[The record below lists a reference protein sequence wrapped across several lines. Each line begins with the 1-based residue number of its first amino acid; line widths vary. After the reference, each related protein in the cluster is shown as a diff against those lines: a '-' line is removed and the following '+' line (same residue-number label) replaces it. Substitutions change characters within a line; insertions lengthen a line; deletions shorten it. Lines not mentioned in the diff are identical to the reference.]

1 MQPGLPASCVAAL
14 AAVLLCSRSVT
25 SVVAPSNNALS
36 DIGLIL
42 DTTKC
47 SRLPPPVNGSIHCDI
62 IQTWTECTASCDPGF
77 AFSGGNKQINFACS
91 NSLGLWS
98 PTDSVPDCFP
108 LCFANSTGCLNGGV
122 CVAPDTC
129 SCPPYYSGLRCEES
143 LKCVVTSQ
151 PAFGSAQCSDAGGFR
166 VCSLACQAGYRLA
179 GPQAYVCELSTG
191 HWFPSLPSSPVVNAF
206 PDCVTGRPTC
216 PDLAP
221 PANGELLCSE
231 NDEGLMTCQ
240 ASCSDGYTFVEPVPD
255 AYKCVDGK
263 WSPTDSVPK
272 CVEVS
277 LPLSDGILG
286 YTTGVFSPVGKV
298 ASQEMGYGMAW
309 GQTHYRTFDGKI
321 YRFRGLGSYLLVGD
335 MQDHTFHIYV
345 NNDMN
350 PECGLSGAPACERS
364 LTVLM
369 EEVRI
374 ELRRDSDGPAAF
386 AQGERLKLPV
396 ITYGVVI
403 EQSASYI
410 LLKSGLGFTLRW
422 DGADSVFVQI
432 SETMLGMT
440 YGLLGTFDRDC
451 SNDFTSITGQLT
463 SVAIT
468 FAATFRVNALSAYP
482 SQADFCD
489 FQHTLSGFNPTSL
502 SALLACK
509 DLLNTACKD
518 VVDPI
523 PFYDACAEDICRAG
537 GDASFVCD
545 SMAAYFRECSR
556 HGISVEWRSAQR
568 CPIQCPC
575 GMVYNSCGSSC
586 PKTCFDATYDCE
598 DDLCIDGCHCP
609 EGTYLHNGTCLKREE
624 CPCLYIR
631 REFTPGTRIQQDC
644 NTCICQYGKWTCS
657 QNQCDATCAVIGE
670 VSYTTFDGRTY
681 EFEGECQY
689 TLVRGVSSCSTSLSY
704 QIDVQLTKDCNQ
716 GGFSRAVIL
725 TVSGESARLGEAGQL
740 LVSNSEEK
748 LPYAGQ
754 GFQVERVSQEFVKLT
769 LLNGL
774 TLLFDGR
781 NRVYVTAH
789 PALMG
794 SMEGLCGNFD
804 NHQLNDFRT
813 PLGDVESA
821 PGAFANKWKAL
832 ATCASAAVEVVDP
845 CEINQYRRLR
855 AQSVCGLLLQAPF
868 SQCHEVVS
876 HHTYY
881 DSCMNTLCSTD
892 LTWPE
897 CDSLAD
903 YSLACV
909 RAGVAIAGW
918 RDAVPECV
926 ALCPMGMQYLECG
939 SACDASCGS
948 LALELSARVD
958 CSEQCV
964 QGCSCPPGSVLDYEG
979 RCVPPEDCP
988 CVWEGIY
995 YVSGEA
1001 RMQDCNICE
1010 CYRGKWLCTTNDCGT
1025 KDLCGPHQ
1033 EYVSCKDPEPLT
1045 CDNMHLPRTRNTPQP
1060 SAGRCAGGCQCDNTT
1075 VWDAATGA
1083 CVLPQECPC
1092 YHGGMSYGEGESM
1105 KVECNLCVCINQQ
1118 WQCETKLCSGLCTA
1132 YGSSHI
1138 KSFDGKLYQFQGS
1151 CEYVYAQSIV
1161 DGPLGSFAVSAENVP
1176 CGTSG
1181 TTCTKAVTLA
1191 VTRAGVTHRLRL
1203 VRGEPVAADSALL
1216 FHVSYVGRWV
1226 FVRTDMGVTLSWDR
1240 GTHLQI
1246 KLDQGF
1252 SKGVMGLCGDY
1263 DGNQLNDFT
1272 TPQGIVVIQE
1282 DAFADSWKV
1291 RSYCLDAK
1299 LVTDTCALFPQREAW
1314 AKRKCGIIRSE
1325 AFAACHAEVPYYVY
1339 FERCVYDACGCDSGA
1354 DCECLCTA
1362 VAAYAQ
1368 ECNRYGVYVYW
1379 RTPEF
1384 CPMQCDGCMRYDP
1397 CVPACPKTCENYERY
1412 EEVYASCPDV
1422 CVEGCRCVHDNE
1434 VFNELTTKCMRLEE
1448 CVCKV
1453 IDGVLIYDG
1462 QKIDSLS
1469 DECRS
1474 CYCMDHDIQC
1484 IGPAVPQD
1492 GHASAVGSC

>member
-1 MQPGLPASCVAAL
+1 
-14 AAVLLCSRSVT
+14 
-25 SVVAPSNNALS
+25 
-36 DIGLIL
+36 
-42 DTTKC
+42 
-47 SRLPPPVNGSIHCDI
+47 
-62 IQTWTECTASCDPGF
+62 
-77 AFSGGNKQINFACS
+77 
-91 NSLGLWS
+91 
-98 PTDSVPDCFP
+98 
-108 LCFANSTGCLNGGV
+108 
-122 CVAPDTC
+122 
-129 SCPPYYSGLRCEES
+129 
-143 LKCVVTSQ
+143 
-151 PAFGSAQCSDAGGFR
+151 
-166 VCSLACQAGYRLA
+166 
-179 GPQAYVCELSTG
+179 
-191 HWFPSLPSSPVVNAF
+191 
-206 PDCVTGRPTC
+206 
-216 PDLAP
+216 
-221 PANGELLCSE
+221 
-231 NDEGLMTCQ
+231 
-240 ASCSDGYTFVEPVPD
+240 
-255 AYKCVDGK
+255 
-263 WSPTDSVPK
+263 
-272 CVEVS
+272 
-277 LPLSDGILG
+277 
-286 YTTGVFSPVGKV
+286 
-298 ASQEMGYGMAW
+298 MGYGMTW

-345 NNDMN
+345 NNDIN

-386 AQGERLKLPV
+386 AQGERLQLPV

-468 FAATFRVNALSAYP
+468 FAATFRVNGSSPVPGHAPLPLPAP
-482 SQADFCD
+482 IGHLQADFCD

-556 HGISVEWRSAQR
+556 HGISVEWRSDQR
-568 CPIQCPC
+568 CPRTHNGTPGISHRTSLRPPYCARSTHAAIQCPC

-740 LVSNSEEK
+740 LVSNSEER

-868 SQCHEVVS
+868 SRESRPRVCVSVRDCYSLTELAPILLILYGGSLSLCVCVMRAECHEVVS

-903 YSLACV
+903 YSLACA
-909 RAGVAIAGW
+909 RAGVTIAGW
-918 RDAVPECV
+918 RDAVPECGTRQPLSSSSPFQPKAAAREVDRSSRDGSHPSRPPHPVPLSAATPHTSPHRPPRRAV
-926 ALCPMGMQYLECG
+926 ALCPLGMQYLECG

-958 CSEQCV
+958 CTEQCV
-964 QGCSCPPGSVLDYEG
+964 QGCSCPLGSVLDYEG

-1001 RMQDCNICE
+1001 RMQDCNIWCARSRKHGRRGMPGHRMLLPPLMSPTSRCPSRFAVTATPNE

-1045 CDNMHLPRTRNTPQP
+1045 CDNMHLPRTRNAPQP

-1075 VWDAATGA
+1075 VWDAARGA

-1092 YHGGMSYGEGESM
+1092 YHGGMSYGDGESM

-1151 CEYVYAQSIV
+1151 CEYVYAQSTV

-1252 SKGVMGLCGDY
+1252 SKGLVSWGWYRANVLLANVLHLPRKTLLRFRPLLIVIFFSLSLSFTNLETFVQVMGLCGDY

-1384 CPMQCDGCMRYDP
+1384 CPGHRTLKPTTRTASVALRQPRKPTDGPTAPRRVPLRPTAMQCDGCMRYDP

-1474 CYCMDHDIQC
+1474 W
-1484 IGPAVPQD
+1484 
-1492 GHASAVGSC
+1492 